1 MTAAAGTPR
10 TDPGRMMRAGDRLRA
25 TIARVTDW
33 RKLID
38 DGGVLPNR
46 TCVAMTLSWA
56 GCTPLP
62 MEPICW
68 AHSDSARRSIRRV
81 DPARLLDLAAARLL
95 ADTNY
100 VFAQQE
106 EDRLGTPSA

>member
-38 DGGVLPNR
+38 DGGVLPDGPSR
-46 TCVAMTLSWA
+46 AALIAEVCEALRPVVRDEQALS
-56 GCTPLP
+56 
-62 MEPICW
+62 
-68 AHSDSARRSIRRV
+68 
-81 DPARLLDLAAARLL
+81 LL
-95 ADTNY
+95 ADWIPGLDSAERHALGDAMTRR
-100 VFAQQE
+100 F
-106 EDRLGTPSA
+106 EDSEIQARTYAA